1 MQRNEQLL
9 SLRTQINFEEIQTN
23 PNQLFQDKTL
33 RPILKFQN
41 EVVLTIYKEYIIS
54 TKFNFKNL
62 SEEQI
67 NFKIEQSIKQNQALK
82 ALLKGIVIA
91 LFTMEELM
99 FWLKNKEEI
108 NKRIIQLIIKRI
120 QSQIS
125 PSQLNSDK
133 LSTL

>member
-1 MQRNEQLL
+1 MQRNEQLQ
-9 SLRTQINFEEIQTN
+9 SLRTQIDFEEIQTN

-54 TKFNFKNL
+54 TKFDFKNL

-91 LFTMEELM
+91 LFTMEELR

-125 PSQLNSDK
+125 PIQLNSDK

>member
-1 MQRNEQLL
+1 MQRNEQLQ
-9 SLRTQINFEEIQTN
+9 SLRTQIDFEEIQTN

-54 TKFNFKNL
+54 TKFDFKNL

-82 ALLKGIVIA
+82 ALLKGVVIA

-133 LSTL
+133 LFTH